1 MPLRVHEGIS
11 PALGCGKALD
21 QDPMA
26 LHRYTPDRAALL
38 DGVADLVLSGLVI
51 PTHAEDW
58 HGQLR
63 SAAHDFRRLAPT
75 HPNVMLLLVTRPL
88 ATPLGLR
95 PLGTSRPLEQILE
108 LLIGVGFAP
117 TRALHVVA
125 RRAEIPG

>member
-1 MPLRVHEGIS
+1 
-11 PALGCGKALD
+11 
-21 QDPMA
+21 MA
-26 LHRYTPDRAALL
+26 LHRYTADRAALL

-63 SAAHDFRRLAPT
+63 SAAHDFRRLALT
-75 HPNVMLLLVTRPL
+75 HPNVVLLLVTRPL
-88 ATPLGLR
+88 ARPLGLR

-108 LLIGVGFAP
+108 LLTGAGFAP
-117 TRALHVVA
+117 TRALHVVT